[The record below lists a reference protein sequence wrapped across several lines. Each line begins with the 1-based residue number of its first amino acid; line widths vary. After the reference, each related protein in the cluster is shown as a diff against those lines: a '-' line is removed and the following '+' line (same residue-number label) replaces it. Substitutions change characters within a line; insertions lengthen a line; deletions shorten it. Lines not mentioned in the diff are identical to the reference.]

1 MHQRARSAWIHLV
14 ETAQN
19 FGEAL
24 LSLSRRFWAFHVS
37 LYLRRLL
44 SNRLLT
50 NRILLLAGAL
60 VPFCGSLASGFHFD
74 DYAIF
79 QDAAIRA
86 PHGWL
91 AVWSPAQTRPLTYLT
106 FWLNYRLGGESPW
119 GYHALNLALHA
130 AAALLLY
137 ECLRRVAEREAL
149 FAALIFAV
157 DPIQAEAVDYVWARS
172 IVLAAVFMFAAWRE
186 WIEGHEW
193 RAVAWFGAALLAK
206 EECAAFPLALALLW
220 RPQTRE
226 GKRRLALAAMFCLS
240 LLAGAHVVYAL
251 AVTPGAPAGAQAGI
265 TPWHYF
271 LAQGPVIW
279 RYLRLAILPV
289 GFTVDPQIAV
299 PSVRVGVAAWITIV
313 GITIAVWRYSR
324 WFAVGLIL
332 LLPSSS
338 IFPAEDLAADRRMY
352 LALAAFAVAITQLA
366 RPRAWLAASF
376 IAILAAFSIA
386 QTYTWMSDERLWR
399 EAVAQAPDKIR
410 PKIQLARN
418 VAPAEALT
426 LLADAR
432 RLAPN
437 DPNIA
442 TETGKMLLAAGNVA
456 EALPQFGRA
465 LALDPRDARN
475 YNNRGVALMA
485 LGQRDAARQDF
496 ERALK
501 MDPGLTEAR
510 QNLRRLGL

>member
-1 MHQRARSAWIHLV
+1 MPSAK
-14 ETAQN
+14 
-19 FGEAL
+19 
-24 LSLSRRFWAFHVS
+24 R
-37 LYLRRLL
+37 
-44 SNRLLT
+44 
-50 NRILLLAGAL
+50 
-60 VPFCGSLASGFHFD
+60 
-74 DYAIF
+74 
-79 QDAAIRA
+79 
-86 PHGWL
+86 
-91 AVWSPAQTRPLTYLT
+91 
-106 FWLNYRLGGESPW
+106 
-119 GYHALNLALHA
+119 
-130 AAALLLY
+130 
-137 ECLRRVAEREAL
+137 L

-157 DPIQAEAVDYVWARS
+157 HPIQAEAVDYVWARS
-172 IVLAAVFMFAAWRE
+172 IALAAVFMFAAWRE
-186 WIEGHEW
+186 WMEGHEW

-220 RPQTRE
+220 RPQARE
-226 GKRRLALAAMFCLS
+226 GARRLALAAMFCLS

-265 TPWHYF
+265 TPWRYF

-279 RYLRLAILPV
+279 RYLRLAVLPV

-299 PSVRVGVAAWITIV
+299 PSVWVGIAAWIALV
-313 GITIAVWRYSR
+313 GIAVGVWRYSR

-352 LALAAFAVAITQLA
+352 LALAAFAVAIAQLA
-366 RPRAWLAASF
+366 RPKPGWRRLSSRSSGRSAS
-376 IAILAAFSIA
+376 
-386 QTYTWMSDERLWR
+386 R
-399 EAVAQAPDKIR
+399 ELTPGCPMNGCGGRPSTQAPDKIR

-418 VAPAEALT
+418 VPSAEALT

-432 RLAPN
+432 RLAPY

-442 TETGKMLLAAGNVA
+442 TETGKTLLATGNA
-456 EALPQFGRA
+456 AAALPEFGRA